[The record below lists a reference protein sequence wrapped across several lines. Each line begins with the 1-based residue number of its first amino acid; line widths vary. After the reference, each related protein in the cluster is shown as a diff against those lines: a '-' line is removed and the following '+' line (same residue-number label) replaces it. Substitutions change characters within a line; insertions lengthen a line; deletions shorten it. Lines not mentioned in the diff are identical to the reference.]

1 MVPAVSVPL
10 SVKVGGLI
18 STLAFG
24 FAAGTVV
31 QAASLTTAIITTLI
45 AVIGLAWTISKA
57 NKRNVQAAELELRTA
72 RAEDAATGRGRIPL
86 VDRDDHLPGEIELR
100 EGSHHSSAGQ
110 DMPVRFQLSFNASA
124 GKPRRI
130 EYP

>member
-72 RAEDAATGRGRIPL
+72 RAEARSEGIKDTTERLQPWLDDARR
-86 VDRDDHLPGEIELR
+86 DRDNLREELR
-100 EGSHHSSAGQ
+100 GCRAEIDRLRTRA
-110 DMPVRFQLSFNASA
+110 
-124 GKPRRI
+124 
-130 EYP
+130 